1 MKRSYPCHNEKS
13 KRAAGPGRAREDFT
27 VDCFLRPVA
36 AILRPAEDGLPGSP
50 IAAILDDPDN
60 HVYFAVVKTDDN
72 PMKAIRCKNKGGVSI
87 AVSIIED
94 DAPARVILADWIRR
108 TQGFRCTGVHGSSE
122 SALATLPAEK
132 PTVVLMDINLP
143 GMNGIECVRR
153 LKPLLPDTQFV
164 MLTVYED
171 AEHIFNALAAGASGY
186 LLKRMPRAELLAA
199 LKDVDAG
206 GSPMTSN
213 IARKVV
219 QSFRRLGTQSS
230 DAEDLSP
237 REREVLELL
246 ARGYLY
252 KEIAESLQISV
263 PTVNTY
269 IRRIYEKLHVRSRS
283 QAVAK
288 FTNVHTGAG
297 TGGVRAVNNPANR

>member
-1 MKRSYPCHNEKS
+1 M
-13 KRAAGPGRAREDFT
+13 
-27 VDCFLRPVA
+27 
-36 AILRPAEDGLPGSP
+36 
-50 IAAILDDPDN
+50 
-60 HVYFAVVKTDDN
+60 
-72 PMKAIRCKNKGGVSI
+72 GGVSI
-87 AVSIIED
+87 TVSIIED
-94 DAPARVILADWIRR
+94 DAPARGILADWIRR
-108 TQGFRCTGVHGSSE
+108 VPGFRCAGVHGSGE

-143 GMNGIECVRR
+143 GLNGIECVRR

-171 AEHIFNALAAGASGY
+171 TEHIFNALEAGASGY
-186 LLKRMPRAELLAA
+186 LLKRMPRGELLAA
-199 LKDVDAG
+199 LKDVHAG

-219 QSFRRLGTQSS
+219 QSFRRT
-230 DAEDLSP
+230 DAQPSEAMDLSP

-252 KEIAESLQISV
+252 KEIADSLKISV

-288 FTNVHTGAG
+288 FTHVHGATSADGAG
-297 TGGVRAVNNPANR
+297 VVK